1 MIALID
7 MDNYFASVEIA
18 RNPFLIGKP
27 VAVIGLGK
35 KTVVTSANYLAK
47 VFGVKIGT
55 TPQEAIKLC
64 PGIVLVKADFGEYE
78 KTSLRIYEIINKY
91 FPIIKEASVDEF
103 YVDCLAVENYVER
116 LRDVKN
122 DIREEIGITCS
133 IGVGPNPLIAKMS
146 SEVEKPDG
154 FVVVDNV
161 EDFLKTRSV
170 SDIPGIGKVGKEM
183 LSKIVENA
191 YELTQLCDTE
201 LLRYGGNSLLALARG
216 VNAKSYNRKL
226 FFSTEPPKSI
236 GHSITLDKP
245 VKSFSEL
252 LEIVDYLFYCAYVRM
267 IRGELKT
274 KGLSLYLKDFLG
286 NSLSISKS
294 LSIHSDDYYL
304 LEKVLKDLLKK
315 LYNGNKIAK
324 IGVSLINLKKLDF
337 DQIGLFWEN
346 ERMKKIAQISDVK
359 PGSFWTLGNY
369 KMLEK
374 KAIEK

>member
-18 RNPFLIGKP
+18 RNPFLISKP

-47 VFGVKIGT
+47 MFGVKIGT

-64 PGIVLVKADFGEYE
+64 PNIVLVKADFGEYE
-78 KTSLRIYEIINKY
+78 RTSLRIYEIINKY

-103 YVDCLAVENYVER
+103 YVDCLAIENYIER
-116 LRDVKN
+116 LKDVKN

-133 IGVGPNPLIAKMS
+133 IGVGPNPLIAKMA

-154 FVVVDNV
+154 FVVVNDV
-161 EDFLKTRSV
+161 EEFLKTRSV

-191 YELTQLCDTE
+191 YEFSQLSDSA
-201 LLRYGGNSLLALARG
+201 LLRYGGNSLLALSRG
-216 VNAKSYNRKL
+216 LTTNSYNRKV
-226 FFSTEPPKSI
+226 FFSIEPPKSI

-245 VKSFSEL
+245 VKSFNEL
-252 LEIVDYLFYCAYVRM
+252 FDILEYLFYCAYIRM
-267 IRGELKT
+267 VRGELKT

-294 LSIHSDDYYL
+294 LSIHNDDYYL
-304 LEKVLKDLLKK
+304 LQKVLKELLKK
-315 LYNGNKIAK
+315 LYSGNKIVK

-346 ERMKKIAQISDVK
+346 EKMKKIAQISDVK
-359 PGSFWTLGNY
+359 PASFWTLGNY
-369 KMLEK
+369 KILEK
-374 KAIEK
+374 NAIEK